1 MNRKRKY
8 WLYLFLSIT
17 LIACKEPFEPNL
29 PIVPQGYL
37 VVEGFI
43 NAKGPTEIRLSRTV
57 PLDQKRV
64 MKPELNAFVRVEG
77 EDNTTFNF
85 LAAANGRYTSGT
97 LPINPEKKYRL
108 YIKTTN
114 GSEYRS
120 DYCGVKITP
129 PIDSISWKE
138 EQDKVTIYASTH
150 DPNKKSVYYLWDYSE
165 TWELRSPFPPDVK
178 VENGRVREMT
188 GSDTIVSVCWKYD
201 SSSTINLGSSAR
213 LENDVIHFNPLVAH
227 SKLDE
232 RFGVRYSILV
242 RQYAINKEAYSFLD
256 QMKKS
261 TEGLGTI
268 FDPQPTELKGNI
280 RALKDSTELVVGM
293 IYATTV
299 EEQRIFISSSQ
310 LTPGDRFRIQNCVN
324 DTLSLAQTVSAY
336 PASLPFQGLYSLSGF
351 LVGTI
356 VSSNFCVDCRYR
368 GGKLIKPSYW

>member
-8 WLYLFLSIT
+8 WFYLFLSIT

-114 GSEYRS
+114 GREYLS
-120 DYCGVKITP
+120 DYCSVKITP

-138 EQDKVTIYASTH
+138 DQNKVTIYANTH

-178 VENGRVREMT
+178 VENGLVLEMT
-188 GSDTIVSVCWKYD
+188 VSDTIVSVCWKYD
-201 SSSTINLGSSAR
+201 SS
-213 LENDVIHFNPLVAH
+213 
-227 SKLDE
+227 
-232 RFGVRYSILV
+232 
-242 RQYAINKEAYSFLD
+242 
-256 QMKKS
+256 
-261 TEGLGTI
+261 
-268 FDPQPTELKGNI
+268 
-280 RALKDSTELVVGM
+280 
-293 IYATTV
+293 
-299 EEQRIFISSSQ
+299 
-310 LTPGDRFRIQNCVN
+310 
-324 DTLSLAQTVSAY
+324 
-336 PASLPFQGLYSLSGF
+336 
-351 LVGTI
+351 
-356 VSSNFCVDCRYR
+356 
-368 GGKLIKPSYW
+368 